1 MPLELRS
8 ALACRLGLERSPL
21 SLTSR
26 DLVRRRS
33 APPVTFAGTGS
44 PCGPVSRLGPSIAS
58 KLPPAE
64 PMAMGTRFVW
74 IDLLPGGSAQA
85 SPLWRCCHRLSVPD
99 HAYHDAAGY
108 AVGLPA
114 YPSRWPDAPVSVSL
128 GPRGPDVDAE
138 SEKAT
143 ATHPA
148 PCTCHRLHDDVFQ
161 HSELLRIATSADQR
175 RKGVSKARNAKT
187 PAVRSG
193 GTNRGS
199 RGILGRCLVVQV
211 TSRTCPAKVT
221 SYHSLSS

>member
-1 MPLELRS
+1 M
-8 ALACRLGLERSPL
+8 
-21 SLTSR
+21 
-26 DLVRRRS
+26 
-33 APPVTFAGTGS
+33 
-44 PCGPVSRLGPSIAS
+44 SRLGPSIAS

-114 YPSRWPDAPVSVSL
+114 YPSRWPDAPFIRI
-128 GPRGPDVDAE
+128 PRAKRTGCRRGE
-138 SEKAT
+138 RK

-161 HSELLRIATSADQR
+161 HSELLRIATSADQG
-175 RKGVSKARNAKT
+175 RKGVSQGPERKNPGGAFWGHQPGFSWDPREV
-187 PAVRSG
+187 PGCSG
-193 GTNRGS
+193 NLPDMSCEGYV
-199 RGILGRCLVVQV
+199 IPFPFQLMGR
-211 TSRTCPAKVT
+211 
-221 SYHSLSS
+221 